1 MKKLNLNQM
10 KKSRDI
16 LLALKQYGVM
26 SRKTLQKVV
35 PDIKKERNFRIYLKN
50 LCQKQ
55 LIVKRL
61 ENINGSVGV
70 FYQLNQSEKIR
81 EILAAYLDCEPNQL
95 WQREYRY
102 KELFHEQTAIL
113 IAFYL
118 NTNFP
123 DAIVL
128 REHELPRSAEAQ
140 KVIPNLDLMDQLKPD
155 VLMLS
160 LDVTKTKIVSIAFEF
175 ERSVKTKNRLLNKL
189 KFYASQTHIDGVVY
203 IASADRI
210 VNNLSEIYDSRVL
223 EKAIRI
229 KHYGKNFLL
238 TCLWKNDVEKSLQ
251 LLKNRNEIH
260 YSLMNYVAQLQLNS
274 SRLRTDKNFEEASS
288 ACMDD

>member
-10 KKSRDI
+10 KKSKDI
-16 LLALKQYGVM
+16 LLALKKYGVM

-35 PDIKKERNFRIYLKN
+35 PDIKKERNFRNYLKN

-81 EILAAYLDCEPNQL
+81 EILAQYLGCDLNQL
-95 WQREYRY
+95 RQREYRY

-113 IAFYL
+113 IAYYL

-128 REHELPRSAEAQ
+128 REQELPQSAEAQ
-140 KVIPNLDLMDQLKPD
+140 KVIPNLELMDQLKPD
-155 VLMLS
+155 VSMLLS
-160 LDVTKTKIVSIAFEF
+160 DITKTKIISIAFEF

-189 KFYASQTHIDGVVY
+189 KFYTAQTHIDGVVY
-203 IASADRI
+203 IGSADRI
-210 VNNLSEIYDSRVL
+210 INNLTEIYDSKIL
-223 EKAIRI
+223 EKAVRI

-238 TCLWKNDVEKSLQ
+238 TTLWKSDAEKSFD
-251 LLKNRNEIH
+251 LLKNRNENH
-260 YSLMNYVAQLQLNS
+260 YSLMNYVAQLQQNS
-274 SRLRTDKNFEEASS
+274 NRLRTDKNFEIASTV
-288 ACMDD
+288 CMDD

>member
-10 KKSRDI
+10 KKSKDI
-16 LLALKQYGVM
+16 LLALKKYGVM

-35 PDIKKERNFRIYLKN
+35 PDIKKERNFRNYLKN

-81 EILAAYLDCEPNQL
+81 EVLATYLGCDPNQL
-95 WQREYRY
+95 RQREYRY

-113 IAFYL
+113 IAYYL

-128 REHELPRSAEAQ
+128 REQELPQNAEAQ
-140 KVIPNLDLMDQLKPD
+140 KVIPNLELMDQLKPD
-155 VLMLS
+155 VLML
-160 LDVTKTKIVSIAFEF
+160 LPDITKTKIISIAFEF

-189 KFYASQTHIDGVVY
+189 KFYTSQTHIDGVLY

-210 VNNLSEIYDSRVL
+210 INNLTEIYDSKIL
-223 EKAIRI
+223 EKAVRI

-238 TCLWKNDVEKSLQ
+238 TTMWKTDVEKSFD
-251 LLKNRNEIH
+251 LLKNRTENY
-260 YSLMNYVAQLQLNS
+260 YSLVNYVRQLQKNS
-274 SRLRTDKNFEEASS
+274 NRLRADKNFEMASTV
-288 ACMDD
+288 CMDK

>member
-35 PDIKKERNFRIYLKN
+35 PEIKKERNFRIYLKN

-55 LIVKRL
+55 LIIKRL

-70 FYQLNQSEKIR
+70 FYQLNQSEKFR
-81 EILAAYLDCEPNQL
+81 EILATYLDCDSNQL
-95 WQREYRY
+95 RQREYRY

-113 IAFYL
+113 IAYYL

-128 REHELPRSAEAQ
+128 REQELPRSAEAQ

-155 VLMLS
+155 VLMLI

-175 ERSVKTKNRLLNKL
+175 ERSVKTKNRLLHKL
-189 KFYASQTHIDGVVY
+189 KFYTSQTHIDGVVY

-210 VNNLSEIYDSRVL
+210 INNLSEIYDSQVL
-223 EKAIRI
+223 EKAVRI

-251 LLKNRNEIH
+251 LLKNRNENN
-260 YSLMNYVAQLQLNS
+260 YSLMSYVTQLQLNS
-274 SRLRTDKNFEEASS
+274 NRLRADKNFEMATTV
-288 ACMDD
+288 CMDN

>member
-10 KKSRDI
+10 KKSKDI
-16 LLALKQYGVM
+16 LLALKKYGVM

-35 PDIKKERNFRIYLKN
+35 PDIKKERNFRNYLKN

-81 EILAAYLDCEPNQL
+81 EILAKHLGCDSNQL
-95 WQREYRY
+95 RQREYRY

-113 IAFYL
+113 IAYYL

-128 REHELPRSAEAQ
+128 REQELPQNAEAQ
-140 KVIPNLDLMDQLKPD
+140 KVIPNLELMDQLRPD
-155 VLMLS
+155 VLML
-160 LDVTKTKIVSIAFEF
+160 LPDITKNKIISIAFEF

-189 KFYASQTHIDGVVY
+189 KFYTAQTHIDGVVY
-203 IASADRI
+203 IASVDRI
-210 VNNLSEIYDSRVL
+210 INNLTEIYDSKIL
-223 EKAIRI
+223 EKAVRI

-238 TCLWKNDVEKSLQ
+238 TTMWKTDIEKSFD
-251 LLKNRNEIH
+251 LLKNRNEHH
-260 YSLMNYVAQLQLNS
+260 YSLLNYVVQLQQNS
-274 SRLRTDKNFEEASS
+274 NRLRSDKNFEMASTV
-288 ACMDD
+288 CMDK

>member
-1 MKKLNLNQM
+1 M
-10 KKSRDI
+10 KKSKDI
-16 LLALKQYGVM
+16 LLALKKYGVM

-35 PDIKKERNFRIYLKN
+35 PDIKKERNFRNYLKN

-81 EILAAYLDCEPNQL
+81 EILAKHLGCDSNQL
-95 WQREYRY
+95 RQREYRY

-113 IAFYL
+113 IAYYL

-128 REHELPRSAEAQ
+128 REQELPQNAEAQ
-140 KVIPNLDLMDQLKPD
+140 KVIPNLELMDQLRPD
-155 VLMLS
+155 VLML
-160 LDVTKTKIVSIAFEF
+160 LPDITKNKIISIAFEF

-189 KFYASQTHIDGVVY
+189 KFYTAQTHIDGVVY
-203 IASADRI
+203 IASVDRI
-210 VNNLSEIYDSRVL
+210 INNLTEIYDSKIL
-223 EKAIRI
+223 EKAVRI

-238 TCLWKNDVEKSLQ
+238 TTMWKTDIEKSFD
-251 LLKNRNEIH
+251 LLKNRNEHH
-260 YSLMNYVAQLQLNS
+260 YSLLNYVVQLQQNS
-274 SRLRTDKNFEEASS
+274 NRLRSDKNFEMASTV
-288 ACMDD
+288 CMDK